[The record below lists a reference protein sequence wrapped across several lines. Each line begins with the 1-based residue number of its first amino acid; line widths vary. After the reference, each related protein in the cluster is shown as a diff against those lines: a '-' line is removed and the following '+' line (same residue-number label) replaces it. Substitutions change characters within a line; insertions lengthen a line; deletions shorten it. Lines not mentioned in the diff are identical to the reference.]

1 MKASL
6 TQSTVRN
13 TFQKHCKNRASA
25 LCQLSMNIGSA
36 CYHCTKLLIPASKL
50 ILKDDPKFMLTIQV
64 IFQTSYNLSSTCKR
78 SISVLF
84 NLCLPFC

>member
-50 ILKDDPKFMLTIQV
+50 ILKDDPNSWSPFK
-64 IFQTSYNLSSTCKR
+64 
-78 SISVLF
+78 LF
-84 NLCLPFC
+84 SRLHII